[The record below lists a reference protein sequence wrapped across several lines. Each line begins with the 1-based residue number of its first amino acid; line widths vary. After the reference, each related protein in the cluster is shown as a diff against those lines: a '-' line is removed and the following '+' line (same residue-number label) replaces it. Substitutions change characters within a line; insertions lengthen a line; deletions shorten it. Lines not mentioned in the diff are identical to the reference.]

1 MEADARTLSRCTSAI
16 FSGCPF
22 FSDALAFMAT
32 GGKEDSL
39 ENWLSTYFRE
49 HNIDEEI
56 YLEYV
61 SGILNNG
68 EDTTNVDELISSI
81 EEVLIGVFVS
91 TVLRVLFTQSS
102 CWKEHACFRYLSCI
116 CVEQDTV
123 MFYKFLVINCL
134 PPPRLGSCLVS
145 EPEPHTTAIFLHK
158 MAVDCT
164 KLVRTWGNRIDYQQ
178 LVSTYV
184 QHLPILLMGF

>member
-16 FSGCPF
+16 FSRYTF

-32 GGKEDSL
+32 GGKDPL

-49 HNIDEEI
+49 HTIDEDI

-91 TVLRVLFTQSS
+91 TVLRVLFTPPSR
-102 CWKEHACFRYLSCI
+102 WKEHACFRYLSCI
-116 CVEQDTV
+116 FVEKDTV
-123 MFYKFLVINCL
+123 MFCKFLVLNCL

-145 EPEPHTTAIFLHK
+145 EPEPPSTAIFLH
-158 MAVDCT
+158 
-164 KLVRTWGNRIDYQQ
+164 
-178 LVSTYV
+178 
-184 QHLPILLMGF
+184 